1 MEYNEYI
8 YNILRYLKDLKI
20 DRYRASN
27 VFIRHLEKNIIE
39 SGILKVIQPENKE
52 KLIELVDTIKKSYE
66 VCETHKEIEDHYKD
80 IYTLVK
86 VEIKEKCIF
95 PKEER
100 SLGCVIL

>member
-27 VFIRHLEKNIIE
+27 VFIRQLEKNIIE
-39 SGILKVIQPENKE
+39 SGILKIVQPKNKE
-52 KLIELVDTIKKSYE
+52 QIIELVETIKKSYE
-66 VCETHKEIEDHYKD
+66 VCDTHKEIEDHYKD

-86 VEIKEKCIF
+86 IEIKEKCIL

-100 SLGCVIL
+100 SGWCIVL